1 MTSKDMIS
9 IWYFPFENV
18 NGMRNGLSAKNVRR
32 AIMKC
37 FVSREYN
44 INSIILNQIQEVLD
58 ELKIQY
64 FDIYSQDYGA
74 YISSGIVK
82 LISSADI
89 VIGVITGNSSNVLY
103 EIGVAVGM
111 GKAVFLLLDASE
123 EIPSDLYNLT
133 YIKINDNL
141 RENLM
146 LPLKFF
152 VDKKRKK
159 PQIDYTKYYK
169 KGLENEFTS
178 KDIYLERAKYIRE
191 SKDGAGFE
199 RLVSDLFA
207 EIKDQYT
214 TVKFQQIQKDEE
226 YDFAVWVD
234 ELFGKIVNPIK
245 FELKLGDMSLGRIEA
260 LVNRLARQIKNQELI
275 IILCCGK
282 VENYLNANSN
292 VLVIEFEDFLD
303 KIEKY
308 GLAHA
313 IWYYR
318 CLGAHGRSC
327 E

>member
-1 MTSKDMIS
+1 
-9 IWYFPFENV
+9 
-18 NGMRNGLSAKNVRR
+18 
-32 AIMKC
+32 MKC

-44 INSIILNQIQEVLD
+44 LAPTILNQIQEVLD

-64 FDIYSQDYGA
+64 FDIYSQDYGTD
-74 YISSGIVK
+74 ISSGVVK
-82 LISSADI
+82 LISSAEI
-89 VIGVITGNSSNVLY
+89 VIGVITRNSTNVLY

-111 GKAVFLLLDASE
+111 GKAVFLLLDDSE

-152 VDKKRKK
+152 VDKKREKS
-159 PQIDYTKYYK
+159 QIDYTKYYK
-169 KGLENEFTS
+169 KVLETEFAS
-178 KDIYLERAKYIRE
+178 KDIYVERAKYIRE
-191 SKDGAGFE
+191 NRDGAEFE
-199 RLVSDLFA
+199 RLVADLFA

-214 TVKFQQIQKDEE
+214 TVKFQQTEKNEE

-234 ELFGKIVNPIK
+234 ELFGNIVNPIK
-245 FELKLGDMSLGRIEA
+245 FELKLGDMSLKRIEA
-260 LVNRLARQIKNQELI
+260 LVNKLARQTKNQELF

-282 VENYLNANSN
+282 VENYLNTNSN

>member
-1 MTSKDMIS
+1 
-9 IWYFPFENV
+9 
-18 NGMRNGLSAKNVRR
+18 
-32 AIMKC
+32 MKC

-44 INSIILNQIQEVLD
+44 IAPIILKQIQEVLD

-64 FDIYSQDYGA
+64 LDMYSQDYGVD
-74 YISSGIVK
+74 ISSGVIK
-82 LISSADI
+82 LISNAEI
-89 VIGVITGNSSNVLY
+89 VIAVITKKSANVLY
-103 EIGVAVGM
+103 EIGLAVGM
-111 GKAVFLLLDASE
+111 GKGVFLLLDDSE

-169 KGLENEFTS
+169 KGLETEFAS
-178 KDIYLERAKYIRE
+178 KDIYVERAKYIRE
-191 SKDGAGFE
+191 NRDGAGFE
-199 RLVSDLFA
+199 RLVADLFA

-214 TVKFQQIQKDEE
+214 AVKFQQTEKNEE

-245 FELKLGDMSLGRIEA
+245 FELKLGDMPLERIEA
-260 LVNRLARQIKNQELI
+260 LVNKLTRQTKNQELI

-327 E
+327 K

>member
-1 MTSKDMIS
+1 
-9 IWYFPFENV
+9 
-18 NGMRNGLSAKNVRR
+18 
-32 AIMKC
+32 MKC

-44 INSIILNQIQEVLD
+44 IAPVILNQIQEVLD
-58 ELKIQY
+58 KLKIQY
-64 FDIYSQDYGA
+64 FDMYSQDYGA
-74 YISSGIVK
+74 DIYSGVIK
-82 LISSADI
+82 LISNAEI
-89 VIGVITGNSSNVLY
+89 VIGVVTRNSTNVFY

-111 GKAVFLLLDASE
+111 GKRVFLLLDDSE
-123 EIPSDLYNLT
+123 ELPSDLYNLT
-133 YIKINDNL
+133 YIKINGNL

-152 VDKKRKK
+152 VDKKGKK
-159 PQIDYTKYYK
+159 PQIEYTKYYK
-169 KGLENEFTS
+169 KGLETAFAS
-178 KDIYLERAKYIRE
+178 KDIYVQRAKYIKENR
-191 SKDGAGFE
+191 DGDGFE
-199 RLVSDLFA
+199 RLVADLFA

-214 TVKFQQIQKDEE
+214 TVKFQQTEKNEE

-234 ELFGKIVNPIK
+234 ELLGKIVNPIK
-245 FELKLGDMSLGRIEA
+245 FELKLGDMSLERVEA
-260 LVNRLARQIKNQELI
+260 LANKLARQAKNQELI

-282 VENYLNANSN
+282 VEKYLDANSN

-318 CLGAHGRSC
+318 CMGAHGRSC

>member
-1 MTSKDMIS
+1 
-9 IWYFPFENV
+9 
-18 NGMRNGLSAKNVRR
+18 MR
-32 AIMKC
+32 C
-37 FVSREYN
+37 FISREYN
-44 INSIILNQIQEVLD
+44 ISSDILEAIREVLD

-64 FDIYSQDYGA
+64 FDMYSQDYGVD
-74 YISSGIVK
+74 ISSGVIK
-82 LISSADI
+82 LISNAEI
-89 VIGVITGNSSNVLY
+89 VIAVITKNSANVLY
-103 EIGVAVGM
+103 EIGLAVGM
-111 GKAVFLLLDASE
+111 GKGVFLLLDDSE

-141 RENLM
+141 KENLM

-152 VDKKRKK
+152 VDKKGKK

-169 KGLENEFTS
+169 KGLATKLAS
-178 KDIYLERAKYIRE
+178 KNTYVERAKYIKENR
-191 SKDGAGFE
+191 DGAGFE
-199 RLVSDLFA
+199 RLVADLFA
-207 EIKDQYT
+207 EIKNQYT
-214 TVKFQQIQKDEE
+214 TVKFQRTDKDEG

-234 ELFGKIVNPIK
+234 ELLGKIVNPIK
-245 FELKLGDMSLGRIEA
+245 FELKLGDMSLDRMDA
-260 LVNRLARQIKNQELI
+260 LVNKLTRQVMYQELI

-282 VENYLNANSN
+282 VDNYQSTNSS